1 MSRVNPKMYE
11 INMMDGHAFLTW
23 LQKLGRIS
31 EDILLGNLAEKSVTL
46 DHFNFSEAPTP
57 SSVASFS
64 RSSPSLQSTGGLSL
78 PNINS
83 HRNTSS
89 PANLFAA
96 SPSAEVISSERSVS
110 RGVGGND
117 SISSPTLH
125 FRSFS
130 PPRTTESLTSNSPT
144 SFSEE
149 DPYLRYM
156 TVGKNLSAHHSLPQL
171 YREGSPPVPNSTTS
185 FSTFLL
191 SPSSNSSSP
200 TGHHILDGNEGSIM
214 SAVTDSSSLMFSPI
228 RPHDL
233 DSFASLDSL
242 SSLRQPMVASLLGD
256 NPWNKI
262 DSLAAARKRGC
273 KKRSQERI
281 PETNQS
287 PPRPPSLPSSAPSQS

>member
-1 MSRVNPKMYE
+1 MSRVNPKMYD

-57 SSVASFS
+57 SSVASVS
-64 RSSPSLQSTGGLSL
+64 RTSPSLQSTGGLSL

-83 HRNTSS
+83 HRNASS

-96 SPSAEVISSERSVS
+96 SPSAEVIAAERSVS

-117 SISSPTLH
+117 SISSPLLP

-130 PPRTTESLTSNSPT
+130 PPRTSESLTSNSPT

-156 TVGKNLSAHHSLPQL
+156 TVGKNLGTHHSLPQL
-171 YREGSPPVPNSTTS
+171 YREGSPPVPNST
-185 FSTFLL
+185 FLL
-191 SPSSNSSSP
+191 SPSSHSSSP
-200 TGHHILDGNEGSIM
+200 TGHHTLDGNEGSIM

-228 RPHDL
+228 RPLDL
-233 DSFASLDSL
+233 DSSSASLDPSL
-242 SSLRQPMVASLLGD
+242 SSLRQPMVASLLGN

-262 DSLAAARKRGC
+262 DSLAAARKRGYKEA

-287 PPRPPSLPSSAPSQS
+287 PPRPPSLSSSAPSHS